1 MEFRQ
6 LRSFVEVVRQ
16 GSFTQAAQVRH
27 ASQSTISKQVA
38 QLEQSLGVQVLE
50 RNGPHV
56 RLTDAGAVVFRRAEE
71 MLRLRRDLLSELDD
85 LSQLNRGELRLGL
98 PLLGAD
104 ALFAQRFAEY
114 RRRYPN
120 IAVHLVEGGSK
131 TMEQAVLAGELELA
145 GSLTP
150 ADDGFDYQPFC
161 NEPLDVLLPA
171 GHPKAAAASVALG
184 ELADS
189 PFLLYQQS
197 FTLNDRLLRACLEA
211 GFSPREG
218 GRSGQADFLGA
229 LVAANQGVVL
239 LPRVIAREIERPGVV
254 RVLLREPDLRWD
266 IAFIWRRGGYLSRAA
281 QAWLELGVGRIT
293 ASSAEATADNAWGRY
308 SPYRLLPP
316 RAGRITASAG
326 YARDQPL
333 RAAANSASQGSASV
347 SGVTVSLASRR
358 SIGSTS
364 RTPSSPNSSRT
375 CSPPPQNVSP

>member
-229 LVAANQGVVL
+229 GGGQPGVVL

-254 RVLLREPDLRWD
+254 RVLLRSRTCAGTSPSSGAVAATCRG
-266 IAFIWRRGGYLSRAA
+266 RRRPGWSAARAA
-281 QAWLELGVGRIT
+281 AGGKPGVGRIT

-308 SPYRLLPP
+308 SPYRC
-316 RAGRITASAG
+316 SF
-326 YARDQPL
+326 
-333 RAAANSASQGSASV
+333 SVQGE
-347 SGVTVSLASRR
+347 
-358 SIGSTS
+358 
-364 RTPSSPNSSRT
+364 
-375 CSPPPQNVSP
+375 